1 MLGSPHGVP
10 GGGITGVR
18 PPPTG
23 GTEIPG
29 STPAGGQI
37 TPLDCESWS
46 LKGRLPVVS
55 FERGAPL
62 PISGGHSFCFDGED
76 GGAVSERLDCAC
88 ANGIENSMAA
98 PRAAATN
105 EFAMLMS
112 PLADKLSFTW
122 LRD

>member
-1 MLGSPHGVP
+1 MLGSPPGVP

-37 TPLDCESWS
+37 TPLVSDTWS

-62 PISGGHSFCFDGED
+62 AISAGHSFCFDSED

-88 ANGIENSMAA
+88 TTGIENRIPA
-98 PRAAATN
+98 PRTAATT
-105 EFAMLMS
+105 EFAM
-112 PLADKLSFTW
+112 
-122 LRD
+122 